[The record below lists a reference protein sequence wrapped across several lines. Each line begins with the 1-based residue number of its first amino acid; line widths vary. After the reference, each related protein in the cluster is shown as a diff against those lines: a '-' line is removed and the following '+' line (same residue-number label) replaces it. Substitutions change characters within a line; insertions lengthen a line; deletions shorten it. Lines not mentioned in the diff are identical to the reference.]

1 MLPEKSHALD
11 LHMPHVG
18 GYEVCKRVKGDPA
31 TSLLPIVILTGES
44 EFDARMQAWEVGAD
58 DFLTKPFQSVE
69 VAPSLCGNATEMQV
83 ILRQPR
89 QVLQRTDIVQPELT
103 LYERDQTFTAKR
115 LQDTIHVH
123 RRQSQCIGDIELG
136 QR

>member
-1 MLPEKSHALD
+1 MRCAAWLLAA
-11 LHMPHVG
+11 
-18 GYEVCKRVKGDPA
+18 CRCRAPA
-31 TSLLPIVILTGES
+31 HPS
-44 EFDARMQAWEVGAD
+44 ARASSAPAVYR
-58 DFLTKPFQSVE
+58 FSPFQSVE
-69 VAPSLCGNATEMQV
+69 VAPGLRGNATEMQV
-83 ILRQPR
+83 ILRQSG
-89 QVLQRTDIVQPELT
+89 QVLQRTDIEQPELT